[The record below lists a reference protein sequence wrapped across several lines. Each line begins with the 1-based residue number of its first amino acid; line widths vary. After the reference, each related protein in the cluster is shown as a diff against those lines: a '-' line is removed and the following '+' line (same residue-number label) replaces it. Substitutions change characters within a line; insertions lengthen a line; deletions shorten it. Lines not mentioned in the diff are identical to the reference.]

1 MLPQKKGG
9 GAALQDVPLVGR
21 GDEEIEVSDLEL
33 SDEDLEFVQKHSRR
47 LGFLKSLDQS
57 ELDKWAAGCDESVW
71 ARVGTCGHVWIRSV
85 PMTKMPLALAAS
97 RDGNTLVSRLAML
110 SLLAVYKDILPGY
123 RIRPPTDKEQ
133 EVKTYLRSLLEGAQC
148 VAKRTGTLSHS
159 RVALDIATSF

>member
-57 ELDKWAAGCDESVW
+57 ELDK
-71 ARVGTCGHVWIRSV
+71 
-85 PMTKMPLALAAS
+85 
-97 RDGNTLVSRLAML
+97 
-110 SLLAVYKDILPGY
+110 
-123 RIRPPTDKEQ
+123 
-133 EVKTYLRSLLEGAQC
+133 
-148 VAKRTGTLSHS
+148 
-159 RVALDIATSF
+159 